1 MARWNEL
8 PWRDDVYAAADIW
21 KERCFLN
28 DTALFNDKAVWTLDN
43 IQALCIHLQNLQ
55 TQQMDY
61 FDKLEIQMRGSSPA
75 IIQLMAEL
83 MWFMRLIPIGKQLEV
98 THTKILAST
107 KRENE
112 ERILS

>member
-1 MARWNEL
+1 MAQWNEL

-43 IQALCIHLQNLQ
+43 IQALCNHLQNLQ

-83 MWFMRLIPIGKQLEV
+83 MWFMRLFPIGRQLEV
-98 THTKILAST
+98 TQTKILAST
-107 KRENE
+107 KRENV